1 MALDSLSSVVEQ
13 AKSGF
18 AERFGGS
25 PEAVVAAPGRVN
37 LIGEHTDYNGG
48 YVFPAAIDRFV
59 VVAGRRTQGPSRL
72 VSLEPSAGEAEP
84 FLAADLYRREVR
96 GWAAYAAGVAWVL
109 QQEGFEDVPDVEA
122 VVASN
127 VPMGSGVSSSAA
139 LELAFGKLYDAL
151 GRYQLSNRELALYG
165 QRCENRFVGVNCGIM
180 DQMASAMGVADSA
193 IFLDTVTL
201 EIDPCPL
208 PQGISIVLCDTRK
221 PRQLST
227 SQYNERRTQCE
238 AAAKALGVEL
248 LRQATLEMLESAQE
262 SLDPVVFRRAW
273 HVVTENARCLEF
285 REALKAGDAD
295 LCGWLLR
302 DSHLTLRDDYEVSC
316 RELNVM
322 SEAANAAP
330 GCIGARMTGAGFGGA
345 CVALVRTEALGDFVN
360 KASAEYVK
368 RAGREGAF
376 LVCRA
381 VDGARVVESS
391 L

>member
-1 MALDSLSSVVEQ
+1 MSSVSLSSLVDQ
-13 AKSGF
+13 AKRAF
-18 AERFGGS
+18 AERFGGA
-25 PEAVVAAPGRVN
+25 PEVVAAAPGRVN

-48 YVFPAAIDRFV
+48 YVFPAAIDRHI
-59 VVAGRRTQGPSRL
+59 VVAGRRCSAPSRL
-72 VSLEPSAGEAEP
+72 VTLEPGLGEGTS
-84 FLAADLYRREVR
+84 FSVADLQQREVA
-96 GWAAYAAGVAWVL
+96 GWAAYAAGMAWVL
-109 QQEGFEDVPDVEA
+109 AQEGFEGVPDVEA

-139 LELAFGKLYDAL
+139 LEMAFGKLYDAM
-151 GRYQLSNRELALYG
+151 GRYQLSNRELAQYG

-180 DQMASAMGVADSA
+180 DQMASAMGVEGSA
-193 IFLDTVTL
+193 IFLDTLTL
-201 EIDPCPL
+201 DIEPCPL
-208 PQGISIVLCDTRK
+208 PDRLAIVLCDTRK
-221 PRQLST
+221 PRQLAS
-227 SQYNERRTQCE
+227 SAYNERRAQCE
-238 AAAKALGVEL
+238 AAAQALGVGL
-248 LRQATLEMLESAQE
+248 LREATLAMLQE
-262 SLDPVVFRRAW
+262 QRHKLDPVVYRRAY

-285 REALKAGDAD
+285 RDALKAGDAD

-302 DSHLTLRDDYEVSC
+302 ESHLTLRDDYEVSC

-322 SEAANAAP
+322 AEAANAAP

-345 CVALVRTEALGDFVN
+345 CVALVQSEALGDFVN

-381 VDGARVVESS
+381 VDGARVLESN

>member
-1 MALDSLSSVVEQ
+1 MDSVSLSSLVDQ
-13 AKSGF
+13 AKKAFS
-18 AERFGGS
+18 ERFGGE
-25 PEAVVAAPGRVN
+25 PEVVTAAPGRVN

-48 YVFPAAIDRFV
+48 YVFPAAIDRYI
-59 VVAGRRTQGPSRL
+59 VVAGRRSDAPSRL
-72 VSLEPSAGEAEP
+72 VSLEPGLGEAP
-84 FLAADLYRREVR
+84 AFAAADLHRREVQ

-109 QQEGFEDVPDVEA
+109 QQEGFEGVPDVEA

-139 LELAFGKLYDAL
+139 LEMAFGKLYDAL
-151 GRYQLSNRELALYG
+151 GRFQLSNKELALYG
-165 QRCENRFVGVNCGIM
+165 QRCENRFVGVNCGVM
-180 DQMASAMGVADSA
+180 DQMASAMGVAGSA
-193 IFLDTVTL
+193 IFLDTLTL
-201 EIDPCPL
+201 DLEPCPL
-208 PQGISIVLCDTRK
+208 PHGLDIVLCDTRK
-221 PRQLST
+221 SRKLAGSE
-227 SQYNERRTQCE
+227 YNERRAQCE
-238 AAAKALGVEL
+238 AAAQALGVGL
-248 LRQATLEMLESAQE
+248 LREANLEMLESAKGT
-262 SLDPVVFRRAW
+262 LDPLVYRRAY
-273 HVVTENARCLEF
+273 HVITENARCLEF
-285 REALKAGDAD
+285 RSALKAGDTE

-322 SEAANAAP
+322 AEAANAAP

-345 CVALVRTEALGDFVN
+345 CVALVQAEALGDFVN

-381 VDGARVVESS
+381 VDGARVVESN